1 MPLTRNQRKRR
12 SSGAPEDA
20 SPESKRSS
28 TGFWKRKFE
37 DLQISHSRVQKEL
50 SEMKAKVAVLEEN
63 LNGVVYRQEAGDK
76 CRTEIE
82 DILLKA
88 MKMLEEKEEALK
100 EKADDLETSH
110 EVILKKIRK
119 FIKAVKDLE
128 K

>member
-28 TGFWKRKFE
+28 TGSWRRKFE

-50 SEMKAKVAVLEEN
+50 SEMKEKVAVLEEK
-63 LNGVVYRQEAGDK
+63 LNGVVYCQEAGDK
-76 CRTEIE
+76 CRPEIE

-88 MKMLEEKEEALK
+88 MKMLEEKNEAVK
-100 EKADDLETSH
+100 EKADDLEKSH
-110 EVILKKIRK
+110 EVILTKIRK

>member
-1 MPLTRNQRKRR
+1 
-12 SSGAPEDA
+12 
-20 SPESKRSS
+20 
-28 TGFWKRKFE
+28 
-37 DLQISHSRVQKEL
+37 
-50 SEMKAKVAVLEEN
+50 MKAKVAVLEEY

-76 CRTEIE
+76 CRTEIK

-88 MKMLEEKEEALK
+88 MKILEEKEEALK

-110 EVILKKIRK
+110 EVIPKKIRK